1 MSGSANTSRRFR
13 LPGWVL
19 PAVIAAFLIAGA
31 NGGGSMPLDT
41 SGAREAFI
49 AGDFQTMDREL
60 DILSRDLGRD
70 TLRARYADV
79 LLLRSEAAVARG
91 DTLSGY
97 GYLKRYN
104 ALNERI
110 DRSFN
115 RFTMGILAIL
125 VMLVVL
131 IIRIISDHEAIMQKN
146 EALTKLLAGGL
157 SDSDA
162 PPAPLDHQGGETV
175 PQSRLRPPDPHRQ
188 LFPQQ
193 GEHRQGLFRLRH
205 FPAAV
210 RQYMPLG
217 IRLHADRTRPGNEHH
232 RHSVGIRLH
241 HPRVLQPQLQA
252 GVRPHPHRIQGQ
264 SLRQAVV
271 CLRCGCR
278 SGGAASADRQIVTR
292 RPTNSSPIQLLPC
305 RRFAIIASH
314 ARLNLTNK
322 L

>member
-19 PAVIAAFLIAGA
+19 PAVIASFLIAGA

-60 DILSRDLGRD
+60 DILTRDLGRD
-70 TLRARYADV
+70 TLRARYADA

-131 IIRIISDHEAIMQKN
+131 IIRIISDHRAIMQKN
-146 EALTKLLAGGL
+146 EALAKLLAGGL
-157 SDSDA
+157 NDSDA
-162 PPAPLDHQGGETV
+162 PTAPLD
-175 PQSRLRPPDPHRQ
+175 
-188 LFPQQ
+188 
-193 GEHRQGLFRLRH
+193 
-205 FPAAV
+205 
-210 RQYMPLG
+210 
-217 IRLHADRTRPGNEHH
+217 
-232 RHSVGIRLH
+232 
-241 HPRVLQPQLQA
+241 
-252 GVRPHPHRIQGQ
+252 
-264 SLRQAVV
+264 
-271 CLRCGCR
+271 
-278 SGGAASADRQIVTR
+278 GAASPAPTPGPKDMEPEELYGFLSRTIRGEKLFLNPGFGRQTLIDSYSLSKESIGKAFSVYGTSLPQFVNTCRLEYACMLIAHDREMNITD
-292 RPTNSSPIQLLPC
+292 
-305 RRFAIIASH
+305 IAS
-314 ARLNLTNK
+314 ASGFTTRESFSRSFKQEYALTPTEYRDNLAGRL
-322 L
+322 